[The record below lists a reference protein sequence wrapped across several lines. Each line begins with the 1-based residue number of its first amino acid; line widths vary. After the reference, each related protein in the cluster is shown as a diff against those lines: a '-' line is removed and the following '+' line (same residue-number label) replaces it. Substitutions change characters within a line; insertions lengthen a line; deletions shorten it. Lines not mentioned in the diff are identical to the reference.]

1 MTAPARTTLALMP
14 ASAAPAASGVV
25 ATLVRLW
32 TRFQNRR
39 DVARLLELDDHMLK
53 DLGIA
58 RGDVFEALSEPV
70 VADPSELLAASA
82 GERRLAERARIR
94 ESLRSVQVMDAAGQ
108 ATVARN
114 RALAA

>member
-1 MTAPARTTLALMP
+1 MTAPAKNALVLQP
-14 ASAAPAASGVV
+14 APAAPAASGIV

-58 RGDVFEALSEPV
+58 RGDVFEALSEPA

-82 GERRLAERARIR
+82 SERRLAERLRLP
-94 ESLRSVQVMDAAGQ
+94 ESLRKAQVMDAAEQ
-108 ATVARN
+108 AAVARG

>member
-1 MTAPARTTLALMP
+1 MTAPAKSTLALLP
-14 ASAAPAASGVV
+14 AGAAPAATSVV
-25 ATLVRLW
+25 ATLIRLW

-39 DVARLLELDDHMLK
+39 DVTRLLALDDHMLK

-58 RGDVFEALSEPV
+58 RGDVFEALSEPM

-82 GERRLAERARIR
+82 SERRIAERARAR
-94 ESLRSVQVMDAAGQ
+94 ESLRSVQVMDDAEKVAA
-108 ATVARN
+108 ARG